1 VSTTSSPPT
10 QAPGIRIGLPTTGDV
25 RVPGVIV
32 RRDPRLIAGAV
43 LVALI
48 AVSAVLRSRQLGG
61 ELWFNEAIAVGIATR
76 SFGGVLHATHV
87 GGSAPLY
94 YLLLHFW
101 VNAFGDHE
109 AQARA
114 LSLLC
119 SLLTIPVAGWA
130 GWSLAGPRAALYAAI
145 LFTFSSLFT
154 EYAEQAQPYA
164 LLGLLSLLAV
174 VAFLHAFVYR
184 RRRYLWLLVGAL
196 EAALY
201 TQGSAAQLVF
211 GLTAGLLVVIG
222 CAPADARRALV
233 RDGAL
238 CLLAL
243 IVLYI
248 PWLPST
254 IQQIAHATS
263 PWHYAPLLGADIPG
277 DLVGGERVDATLIVV
292 IVMGIGPLA
301 LVKSRRR
308 APEAIVFWA
317 LATITISS
325 IALIA
330 VSQIATPDWVTR
342 YLLPVATVLLLLA
355 ALSAA
360 RARIVGAVAIVVVV
374 AFCADPGAFAPG
386 HQSDM
391 REVTAQLDRSMHRGD
406 VVAVA
411 QPEQT
416 PLAWYYLPPGFRY
429 ESTLGPVS
437 QPADMDWD
445 NAETR
450 LQNAAPAAT
459 LGRVVAS
466 LRPGQQLLFVR
477 PLTEGGR
484 NWKSSWASLV
494 ELRAAQWGQLLAG
507 DVSRGILTPVGTAP
521 VSYPGDCCVADS
533 AVLYRKAS

>member
-1 VSTTSSPPT
+1 VSTTSSPPARHLGT
-10 QAPGIRIGLPTTGDV
+10 RIGLPTTGDV
-25 RVPGVIV
+25 RVPGVIT
-32 RRDPRLIAGAV
+32 RRDPRLVAGVV
-43 LVALI
+43 LVALLAI
-48 AVSAVLRSRQLGG
+48 SAFLRSRQLGG

-76 SFGGVLHATHV
+76 SFGGVLHASHV

-109 AQARA
+109 SSARA

-130 GWSLAGPRAALYAAI
+130 GWSLAGPRAALYTAI
-145 LFTFSSLFT
+145 LFAFSSVFT

-201 TQGSAAQLVF
+201 TQGTAALLGF
-211 GLTAGLLVVIG
+211 GLAAGLLVVIR

-254 IQQIAHATS
+254 IDQIAHATS
-263 PWHYAPLLGADIPG
+263 PWHYAPLMGADIPG
-277 DLVGGERVDATLIVV
+277 DLVGGERVDATLAVV

-308 APEAIVFWA
+308 EPEAIVFWA
-317 LATITISS
+317 LATIAISS
-325 IALIA
+325 IALTA
-330 VSQIATPDWVTR
+330 VSQIATPDWVSR
-342 YLLPVATVLLLLA
+342 YLLPVATVLLVLA

-360 RARIVGAVAIVVVV
+360 RARIVGAVAIVVVI

-386 HQSDM
+386 HQSNM
-391 REVTAQLDRSMHRGD
+391 REVTAQLDRSMHPGD

-416 PLAWYYLPPGFRY
+416 PLAWYYLPSGFRY
-429 ESTLGPVS
+429 ASTLGPVS
-437 QPADMDWD
+437 QPAYMDWD
-445 NAETR
+445 NAEAR
-450 LQNAAPAAT
+450 LRQAAPAAT
-459 LGRVVAS
+459 LGSLVAS

-477 PLTEGGR
+477 PLTEGAR

-494 ELRAAQWGQLLAG
+494 ELRAAQWGQLLTG